1 MLTLYLDKEE
11 IKMEQVLL
19 IRFSEIHL
27 KGKNK
32 GYFLKLLYT
41 NIKTALKDYKKVITP
56 IQNRV
61 VVSDYN
67 EEDLPNIMAE
77 VKKVFGVYSMSIASV
92 LPSTEADIVECCK
105 TLEVSGSFKVD
116 CNRADKTFP
125 IKSND
130 MAKLLGGIILD
141 NNPNAFVDVHKPETT
156 VYVDIR
162 ENGKTY
168 IFDKILY
175 TYGGMPLG
183 EYRDGLLLLSG
194 GIDSPVS
201 GFQMAKRGLRQDI
214 LHFDS
219 YPYTSPQA
227 REKVISLAK
236 KIKTYIG
243 CKFMYIV
250 SMSNLQEQFHLNC
263 KEEYAITLLR
273 RAMVKVATILCEK
286 YSYKTVVT
294 GESLGQVAS
303 QTIESLTVTNSVAG
317 NIPIM
322 RPLIS
327 FNKDEIIAVAQ
338 EIDTY
343 QTSILPYE
351 DCCTVFLPQNP
362 VIKPK
367 IAIAEREEARISLAE
382 LIEKAIENMI
392 IIEL

>member
-1 MLTLYLDKEE
+1 
-11 IKMEQVLL
+11 MEQVIL

-41 NIKTALKDYKKVITP
+41 NIKTALKGFKKTVTP

-61 VVSDYN
+61 IVSDYN
-67 EEDLPNIMAE
+67 EDDENAMIAE
-77 VKKVFGVYSMSIASV
+77 LKKVFGVYSISIAKV
-92 LPSTEADIVECCK
+92 LPSTVEDITNYCK
-105 TLEVSGSFKVD
+105 TLRINGSFKVD

-125 IKSND
+125 VKSNEF
-130 MAKLLGGIILD
+130 AAELGGVILD
-141 NNPNAFVDVHKPETT
+141 NNKDAFVDVHNPETV
-156 VYVDIR
+156 VYIDIR

-168 IFDKILY
+168 AFDEIMY

-194 GIDSPVS
+194 GIDSPVA

-236 KIKTYIG
+236 QIKTYIG
-243 CKFMYIV
+243 CRYMYIV
-250 SMSNLQEQFHLNC
+250 SMSKLQEEFHLHC

-273 RAMVKVATILCEK
+273 RAMVRVANILCERNN
-286 YSYKTVVT
+286 YKTIIT

-303 QTIESLTVTNSVAG
+303 QTIESITVTNNVAG
-317 NIPIM
+317 TYPIL

-327 FNKDEIIAVAQ
+327 FNKDEIIDVA
-338 EIDTY
+338 IY
-343 QTSILPYE
+343 SSI
-351 DCCTVFLPQNP
+351 
-362 VIKPK
+362 
-367 IAIAEREEARISLAE
+367 
-382 LIEKAIENMI
+382 
-392 IIEL
+392 

>member
-1 MLTLYLDKEE
+1 
-11 IKMEQVLL
+11 MEQVIL

-41 NIKTALKDYKKVITP
+41 NIKTALKDFSKDITP

-61 VVSDYN
+61 VVSNYN
-67 EEDLPNIMAE
+67 IDEEQAIITE
-77 VKKVFGVYSMSIASV
+77 IKKVFGVYSISIASV
-92 LPSTEADIVECCK
+92 LSSSVQEISDFCSKLQID
-105 TLEVSGSFKVD
+105 GSFKVD

-130 MAKLLGGIILD
+130 LACDLGGIILD
-141 NNPNAFVDVHKPETT
+141 NNPNAYVDVHKPETI

-168 IFDKILY
+168 IFDKIIY

-194 GIDSPVS
+194 GIDSPVA
-201 GFQMAKRGLRQDI
+201 GFEMAKRGLRQDI

-236 KIKTYIG
+236 QIKNYIG
-243 CKFMYIV
+243 CKYMYIV
-250 SMSNLQEQFHLNC
+250 SMSKLQEQFHLHC

-273 RAMVKVATILCEK
+273 RAMIKVATILCEQ
-286 YSYKTVVT
+286 YSYKTIIT

-303 QTIESLTVTNSVAG
+303 QTIESITVTNSMAG
-317 NIPIM
+317 TYPIL

-327 FNKDEIIAVAQ
+327 FNKDEIIKVAQ

-343 QTSILPYE
+343 ETSILPYE

-367 IAIAEREEARISLAE
+367 ISIAEKEETHIPLAD
-382 LIEKAIENMI
+382 LIKEALDNI
-392 IIEL
+392 IVIEL

>member
-1 MLTLYLDKEE
+1 
-11 IKMEQVLL
+11 MEQVIL

-41 NIKTALKDYKKVITP
+41 NIKTALKEFDKVITP

-61 VVSDYN
+61 VISNYN
-67 EEDLPNIMAE
+67 VDDEQAILTEL
-77 VKKVFGVYSMSIASV
+77 KKVFGVYSISVATV
-92 LPSTEADIVECCK
+92 LPSTVEDITNFCK
-105 TLEVSGSFKVD
+105 NIEVDGSFKVD

-125 IKSND
+125 IKSNE
-130 MAKLLGGIILD
+130 MAAEIGGVILD
-141 NNPNAFVDVHKPETT
+141 NNPNAFVDVHKPETV
-156 VYVDIR
+156 VYIDIR

-168 IFDKILY
+168 IFDKIIY

-194 GIDSPVS
+194 GIDSPVA

-227 REKVISLAK
+227 REKVITLAK
-236 KIKTYIG
+236 QIKTYIG

-250 SMSNLQEQFHLNC
+250 SMSKLQEEFHLHC

-286 YSYKTVVT
+286 HNYKTIIT

-303 QTIESLTVTNSVAG
+303 QTVESITVTNSMAG
-317 NIPIM
+317 NIPVL

-327 FNKDEIIAVAQ
+327 FNKDEIIKVAQ

-343 QTSILPYE
+343 ETSILPYE

-367 IAIAEREEARISLAE
+367 ISIAEQEEKRIQLSD
-382 LIEKAIENMI
+382 LIEKAIEEMI
-392 IIEL
+392 VIEL

>member
-1 MLTLYLDKEE
+1 MKEQT
-11 IKMEQVLL
+11 KCKGKTMEQVIL

-32 GYFLKLLYT
+32 GYFLRLLHN
-41 NIKTALKDYKKVITP
+41 NICTALKEFNLKVNS

-61 VVSDYN
+61 IVSEYN
-67 EEDLPNIMAE
+67 KDEENEIIAE
-77 VKKVFGVYSMSIASV
+77 IKKVFGVYSVSVADVLDTSVENIDAFCKNISI
-92 LPSTEADIVECCK
+92 
-105 TLEVSGSFKVD
+105 SGSFKVD
-116 CNRADKTFP
+116 CNRADKTFS
-125 IKSND
+125 IHSNE
-130 MAKLLGGIILD
+130 MACRIGEIILN
-141 NNPNAFVDVHKPETT
+141 NNPNANVDVHHPET
-156 VYVDIR
+156 VVHIDIR

-168 IFDKILY
+168 IFYNIIY
-175 TYGGMPLG
+175 TYGGMPLD
-183 EYRDGLLLLSG
+183 EHRNGLLLLSG
-194 GIDSPVS
+194 GIDSPVA

-243 CKFMYIV
+243 CKYMYIV
-250 SMSNLQEQFHLNC
+250 SMSKLQEEFHLHC

-273 RAMVKVATILCEK
+273 RAMIKVATILCDEK
-286 YSYKTVVT
+286 NYKTIVT

-303 QTIESLTVTNSVAG
+303 QTIESIIVTNSVAG
-317 NIPIM
+317 TYPIM

-327 FNKDEIIAVAQ
+327 FNKDEIIKIAQ

-343 QTSILPYE
+343 ETSILPYE

-367 IAIAEREEARISLAE
+367 IFVAEKEEERIDLE
-382 LIEKAIENMI
+382 QLIKSAIENMI
-392 IIEL
+392 VIEL

>member
-1 MLTLYLDKEE
+1 
-11 IKMEQVLL
+11 MEQVILV
-19 IRFSEIHL
+19 RFSEIHL

-32 GYFLKLLYT
+32 GYFLKLLNT
-41 NIKTALKDYKKVITP
+41 NIKNALKNFKKGITP
-56 IQNRV
+56 IQNRIII
-61 VVSDYN
+61 SNYSKQD
-67 EEDLPNIMAE
+67 EQAIIDEL
-77 VKKVFGVYSMSIASV
+77 KKVFGIYSISIADV
-92 LPSTEADIVECCK
+92 LPSSEEEISKFCSNINIDGT
-105 TLEVSGSFKVD
+105 FKVD

-125 IKSND
+125 VHSNEF
-130 MAKLLGGIILD
+130 ASHLGQIILN
-141 NNPNAFVDVHKPETT
+141 NNPNASVDVHKPETI

-168 IFDKILY
+168 VFYNIIY

-194 GIDSPVS
+194 GIDSPVA

-227 REKVISLAK
+227 REKVITLAK

-243 CKFMYIV
+243 CKYMYIV
-250 SMSNLQEQFHLNC
+250 SMSNLQEQFHLHC

-273 RAMVKVATILCEK
+273 RAMIKIATILCEK
-286 YSYKTVVT
+286 YNYKTIVT

-303 QTIESLTVTNSVAG
+303 QTIESITVTNSVAG

-327 FNKDEIIAVAQ
+327 FNKDEIIKVAQ
-338 EIDTY
+338 EIDTFE
-343 QTSILPYE
+343 TSILPYE
-351 DCCTVFLPQNP
+351 DCCTVFLPPNP

-367 IAIAEREEARISLAE
+367 IFIAEQEETRIPLNE
-382 LIEKAIENMI
+382 LIEKAIENI
-392 IIEL
+392 TVIEL

>member
-1 MLTLYLDKEE
+1 
-11 IKMEQVLL
+11 MEQVIL

-41 NIKTALKDYKKVITP
+41 NIKTALKEFTKVITP

-61 VVSDYN
+61 VISDY
-67 EEDLPNIMAE
+67 DLDDEQTIITE
-77 VKKVFGVYSMSIASV
+77 VKKVFGVYSVSVAKV
-92 LPSTEADIVECCK
+92 LPSTIEDITNFCA
-105 TLEVSGSFKVD
+105 TLSIDGSFKVD

-125 IKSND
+125 IQSNE
-130 MAKLLGGIILD
+130 MAKEMGGIILD
-141 NNPNAFVDVHKPETT
+141 NNPDAYVDVHKPET
-156 VYVDIR
+156 VVHIDIR

-168 IFDKILY
+168 IFDKIIY

-194 GIDSPVS
+194 GIDSPVA

-227 REKVISLAK
+227 REKVITLAK
-236 KIKTYIG
+236 KIKNYIG
-243 CKFMYIV
+243 CKYMYIV
-250 SMSNLQEQFHLNC
+250 SMSKLQEEFHLHC

-286 YSYKTVVT
+286 HKYKTIIT

-303 QTIESLTVTNSVAG
+303 QTIESITVTNSVAG
-317 NIPIM
+317 TIPVM

-327 FNKDEIIAVAQ
+327 FNKDEIIAVAN

-343 QTSILPYE
+343 ETSILPYE

-367 IAIAEREEARISLAE
+367 ITIAEHEETRIPLAE
-382 LIEKAIENMI
+382 LIENAIENMI
-392 IIEL
+392 VIEL

>member
-1 MLTLYLDKEE
+1 
-11 IKMEQVLL
+11 MEQVILV
-19 IRFSEIHL
+19 RFSEIHL

-41 NIKTALKDYKKVITP
+41 NIKTALKEFKKTVTP

-61 VVSDYN
+61 VVSDY
-67 EEDLPNIMAE
+67 DLDDEQAILAE
-77 VKKVFGVYSMSIASV
+77 LKKVFGVYSLSVAQV
-92 LPSTEADIVECCK
+92 LPSTVEDITNYCK
-105 TLEVSGSFKVD
+105 SLEISGSFKVD

-125 IKSND
+125 IKSNEFAAD
-130 MAKLLGGIILD
+130 LGGVILD
-141 NNPNAFVDVHKPETT
+141 NNPDAYVDVHNPETT

-168 IFDKILY
+168 AFDKIIY

-194 GIDSPVS
+194 GIDSPVA

-236 KIKTYIG
+236 QIKTYIG
-243 CKFMYIV
+243 CRYMYIV
-250 SMSNLQEQFHLNC
+250 SMSKLQEEFHLQC

-273 RAMVKVATILCEK
+273 RAMVRVANILCEK
-286 YSYKTVVT
+286 YNYKTIIT

-303 QTIESLTVTNSVAG
+303 QTIESITVTNNVASTY
-317 NIPIM
+317 PIL

-327 FNKDEIIAVAQ
+327 FNKDEIIKVAQ

-343 QTSILPYE
+343 ETSILPYE

-367 IAIAEREEARISLAE
+367 IKIAEAEEQHINLSE
-382 LIEKAIENMI
+382 LIAKAIEEMI
-392 IIEL
+392 VIEL

>member
-1 MLTLYLDKEE
+1 
-11 IKMEQVLL
+11 MEKVLL
-19 IRFSEIHL
+19 VRFSEIHL

-32 GYFLKLLYT
+32 GYFLKLLYR
-41 NIKTALKDYKKVITP
+41 NIKSALNEFEKTITP

-61 VVSDYN
+61 VISDFSDDDQ
-67 EEDLPNIMAE
+67 EAMIKEI
-77 VKKVFGVYSMSIASV
+77 KKVFGVYSISVAYV
-92 LPSTEADIVECCK
+92 LPSSVDEISEFCK
-105 TLEVSGSFKVD
+105 TIAIDSTFKVD

-125 IKSND
+125 MTSLD
-130 MAKLLGGIILD
+130 FAKHLGGVILD
-141 NNPNAFVDVHKPETT
+141 ANPHASVDVRTPNQI
-156 VYVDIR
+156 VYIDIR

-168 IFDKILY
+168 VFYEIIY

-194 GIDSPVS
+194 GIDSPVA

-236 KIKTYIG
+236 QIKSYIG
-243 CKFMYIV
+243 CRYMYIV
-250 SMSNLQEQFHLNC
+250 SMSKLQEEFHLHC

-273 RAMVKVATILCEK
+273 RAMIKIATILCEK
-286 YSYKTVVT
+286 HNYKTIIT

-303 QTIESLTVTNSVAG
+303 QTIESITVTNSMAG
-317 NIPIM
+317 TYPIL

-327 FNKDEIIAVAQ
+327 FNKDEIIAVAK

-343 QTSILPYE
+343 ETSILPYE

-367 IAIAEREEARISLAE
+367 ISIAEKEEMQIPLEE
-382 LIEKAIENMI
+382 LIQHAIDNI
-392 IIEL
+392 IVMEL

>member
-1 MLTLYLDKEE
+1 
-11 IKMEQVLL
+11 MEQVIL

-32 GYFLKLLYT
+32 GYFLKLLNT
-41 NIKTALKDYKKVITP
+41 NIKSALKEFKKVVTP

-61 VVSDYN
+61 IISDYSKN
-67 EEDLPNIMAE
+67 DEQAIIDE
-77 VKKVFGVYSMSIASV
+77 VKKVFGVYSVSVAYV
-92 LPSTEADIVECCK
+92 LPSIAEEIIDFCK
-105 TLEVSGSFKVD
+105 TINVDGTFKVD

-125 IKSND
+125 IRSNEFAAD
-130 MAKLLGGIILD
+130 LGGVILD
-141 NNPNAFVDVHKPETT
+141 NNPNASVDVHRPETT
-156 VYVDIR
+156 VYIDIR

-168 IFDKILY
+168 VFYNIIY

-194 GIDSPVS
+194 GIDSPVA

-227 REKVISLAK
+227 REKVIALAK

-243 CKFMYIV
+243 CKYMYIV
-250 SMSNLQEQFHLNC
+250 SMSNLQEQFHLHC

-273 RAMVKVATILCEK
+273 RAMIKVATTLCDK
-286 YSYKTVVT
+286 YNYKTIIT

-303 QTIESLTVTNSVAG
+303 QTVESITVTNSVAG
-317 NIPIM
+317 NYPIM

-327 FNKDEIIAVAQ
+327 FNKDEIIKVAQ
-338 EIDTY
+338 EIDTFE
-343 QTSILPYE
+343 TSILPYE

-367 IAIAEREEARISLAE
+367 ISVAEQEETRIPLTE
-382 LIEKAIENMI
+382 LIEKAIENI
-392 IIEL
+392 IVMEL

>member
-1 MLTLYLDKEE
+1 
-11 IKMEQVLL
+11 MEQVILV
-19 IRFSEIHL
+19 RFSEIHL

-41 NIKTALKDYKKVITP
+41 NIKTALKEFKKVVTP

-67 EEDLPNIMAE
+67 EEDEHLIIAE
-77 VKKVFGVYSMSIASV
+77 LKKVFGVYSISVASV
-92 LPSTEADIVECCK
+92 LPSTVEDITNHCK
-105 TLEVSGSFKVD
+105 NLNISGSFKVD

-130 MAKLLGGIILD
+130 FAADLGGVILD
-141 NNPNAFVDVHKPETT
+141 NSPNASVDVKKPETT
-156 VYVDIR
+156 VYIDIR

-168 IFDKILY
+168 IFDKIIY
-175 TYGGMPLG
+175 TYGGMPLS

-194 GIDSPVS
+194 GIDSPVA

-236 KIKTYIG
+236 QIKTYIG
-243 CKFMYIV
+243 CRYMYIV
-250 SMSNLQEQFHLNC
+250 SMSKLQEEFHLQC

-273 RAMVKVATILCEK
+273 RAMVRVANALCEK
-286 YSYKTVVT
+286 YNYKTIIT

-303 QTIESLTVTNSVAG
+303 QTIESITVTNSVASTY
-317 NIPIM
+317 PIL

-327 FNKDEIIAVAQ
+327 FNKDEIIKVAQ

-343 QTSILPYE
+343 ETSILPYE

-367 IAIAEREEARISLAE
+367 IKVAEFEETKIPLADM
-382 LIEKAIENMI
+382 IEKAIGEMI

>member
-1 MLTLYLDKEE
+1 MSEQIEDK
-11 IKMEQVLL
+11 IMEQVIL

-32 GYFLKLLYT
+32 GYFLKLLHN
-41 NIKTALKDYKKVITP
+41 NIRSALKGFELEVKS

-61 VVSDYN
+61 VVSNYN
-67 EEDLPNIMAE
+67 NQQEGAIIDEIR
-77 VKKVFGVYSMSIASV
+77 KVFGVYSISVADVLDTSVENIETYCKKLSI
-92 LPSTEADIVECCK
+92 
-105 TLEVSGSFKVD
+105 SGSFKVD

-125 IKSND
+125 IHSND
-130 MAKLLGGIILD
+130 MACNLGEIILN
-141 NNPNAFVDVHKPETT
+141 NNPNASVDVHRPET
-156 VYVDIR
+156 VVHIDIR

-168 IFDKILY
+168 IFYNIIY
-175 TYGGMPLG
+175 TYGGMPLD
-183 EYRDGLLLLSG
+183 EHRNGLVLLSG

-201 GFQMAKRGLRQDI
+201 AFQMAKRGLRQDI

-243 CKFMYIV
+243 CKYMYIV
-250 SMSNLQEQFHLNC
+250 SMSKLQEEFHLHC

-273 RAMVKVATILCEK
+273 RAMIRVATRLCDEK
-286 YSYKTVVT
+286 GYKTIVT

-303 QTIESLTVTNSVAG
+303 QTIESITVTNSVAG
-317 NIPIM
+317 TYPIL

-327 FNKDEIIAVAQ
+327 FNKDEIIKIAQ

-343 QTSILPYE
+343 ETSILPYE

-367 IAIAEREEARISLAE
+367 IFVAEKEEERIDLE
-382 LIEKAIENMI
+382 KLINEAIENMI
-392 IIEL
+392 VIEL